1 MVDREKG
8 EIWMLNIQCKQEEKT
23 VVLKLDGI
31 IDLTTYSILLARLK
45 TELENGAQAFI
56 FDMEEVFLFDST
68 GIGELYYFVTEHKV
82 PITFVNVPSFIQETL
97 EMMGFFDALAQVIDN
112 EKTP

>member
-1 MVDREKG
+1 MEKG
-8 EIWMLNIQCKQEEKT
+8 EQRMLNINTKQEEKT

-45 TELENGAQAFI
+45 AELENGAQAFI

-68 GIGELYYFVTEHKV
+68 GVGELYYFVTEHKI
-82 PITFVNVPSFIQETL
+82 PITFVNIPSFIQETL
-97 EMMGFFDALAQVIDN
+97 EMMGFFEALAQVIPEVEN
-112 EKTP
+112 V